1 MDRGTDALPAKFFL
15 RRHDEQISQRRRS
28 MKRDSNDEVWIDY
41 YPPTFARIY
50 EEMTTRAYEVKSPH
64 SLRGSFWSLANTGP
78 YGIQM

>member
-1 MDRGTDALPAKFFL
+1 
-15 RRHDEQISQRRRS
+15 
-28 MKRDSNDEVWIDY
+28 MKPDSNDEVWIDY